1 MSTVISI
8 FVRII
13 NILANLIV
21 LLVIVDSVLTYFLSP
36 YHPLRRTLD
45 RIVAPM
51 LAPIRRAIPAVGMFD
66 FSQGF
71 LKVSNRE
78 LHRDERQSI
87 FWPKGQK

>member
-21 LLVIVDSVLTYFLSP
+21 LLVIVDSGLTYFLSP

-66 FSQGF
+66 FSP
-71 LKVSNRE
+71 LVLIVLVEVVSYA
-78 LHRDERQSI
+78 LSSLLYAL
-87 FWPKGQK
+87 